1 MVVKVKNVHKVSVR
15 QEDKDLP
22 ADLVAAWA
30 DLEALVLVVRT
41 SNMQEQR
48 S

>member
-1 MVVKVKNVHKVSVR
+1 MVVKVKNVHKASVR

-22 ADLVAAWA
+22 ADMVMAWA
-30 DLEALVLVVRT
+30 DLEALALVVRI
-41 SNMQEQR
+41 SNMQEQQ